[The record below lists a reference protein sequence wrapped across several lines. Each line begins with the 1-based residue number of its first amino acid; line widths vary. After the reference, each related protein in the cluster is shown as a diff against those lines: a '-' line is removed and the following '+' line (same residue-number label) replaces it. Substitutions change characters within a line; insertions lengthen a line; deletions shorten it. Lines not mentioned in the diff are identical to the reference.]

1 MDVSP
6 LGVLVA
12 FVAGIISFLSPCV
25 LPLVPGYVSYIAGGS
40 LKEFSDNPSSRRR
53 LKSIYLSLCFVFGF
67 TMVFIALGAS
77 ASSVGEFLLLN
88 KRLFEYIA
96 GALIV
101 IFGLYLTGIF
111 RIPILERDM
120 RFVTKIS
127 GGSSLG
133 ALVLGAAF
141 AFGWTPCIG
150 PVLGGILTLSASA
163 NEVGEGILLLSIYSL
178 GLGAPFV
185 LAAAF
190 TGKFLTYLKN
200 MRRVGKYFQIFAGL
214 VMALTGVA
222 LITGHFSTV
231 AFWLLELAPAL
242 ATFDE
247 MLM

>member
-1 MDVSP
+1 MAWP
-6 LGVLVA
+6 
-12 FVAGIISFLSPCV
+12 
-25 LPLVPGYVSYIAGGS
+25 Y
-40 LKEFSDNPSSRRR
+40 
-53 LKSIYLSLCFVFGF
+53 
-67 TMVFIALGAS
+67 
-77 ASSVGEFLLLN
+77 
-88 KRLFEYIA
+88 
-96 GALIV
+96 
-101 IFGLYLTGIF
+101 
-111 RIPILERDM
+111 
-120 RFVTKIS
+120 
-127 GGSSLG
+127 
-133 ALVLGAAF
+133 F

>member
-1 MDVSP
+1 
-6 LGVLVA
+6 
-12 FVAGIISFLSPCV
+12 
-25 LPLVPGYVSYIAGGS
+25 
-40 LKEFSDNPSSRRR
+40 
-53 LKSIYLSLCFVFGF
+53 
-67 TMVFIALGAS
+67 
-77 ASSVGEFLLLN
+77 
-88 KRLFEYIA
+88 
-96 GALIV
+96 
-101 IFGLYLTGIF
+101 
-111 RIPILERDM
+111 M